1 MKNVKSEKGAITIL
15 VLVSVLFMVSFLISA
30 YVIIANKV
38 QTQKEIISETKSIYE
53 DKATM
58 EEVYNS
64 YFSNSNAVPIYTAEQ
79 LLMMGNGTKNVNING
94 KYYDFNNDESTTY
107 VLMNDIKFK
116 ASDYTNQLTDGYW
129 TPVGEKISKY
139 EKLVSE
145 DISTEIENQQFKA
158 KFYGKNNNIEVIYT
172 DDENDEYSIVYS
184 QENSYCEIEYAFNII
199 PKRSDGTTATN
210 TTVYVNDAAT
220 DVLGEQ
226 IVKTKRLQPLNIK
239 LELLNSQYDTIEI
252 TINVINPDKIEYSYN
267 EESKAYDA
275 EIELPIGMPVAFVE
289 QVTGYVKN
297 TIDSKIVSVT
307 NQSINENVLTIDLLP
322 TTIQD
327 AKKSFDIKFQIT
339 NDNTLK
345 LEKGTVTYELSGDT
359 SVFNKTPTIN
369 RIDKIDV
376 NKSSDITMRLNE
388 IITSNLQSK
397 ATCTIKY
404 TFNIGTETVEFYIVI
419 NIVLE

>member
-129 TPVGEKISKY
+129 TPVGEKISEY

-172 DDENDEYSIVYS
+172 DDENEEYSIVYS

-199 PKRSDGTTATN
+199 PKRSDGTTATD
-210 TTVYVNDAAT
+210 TTVYVNDVAT

-239 LELLNSQYDTIEI
+239 LELLNSQYDTLEI
-252 TINVINPDKIEYSYN
+252 TINVINPNKIEYPYN

-275 EIELPIGMPVAFVE
+275 EM
-289 QVTGYVKN
+289 
-297 TIDSKIVSVT
+297 
-307 NQSINENVLTIDLLP
+307 
-322 TTIQD
+322 
-327 AKKSFDIKFQIT
+327 
-339 NDNTLK
+339 
-345 LEKGTVTYELSGDT
+345 
-359 SVFNKTPTIN
+359 
-369 RIDKIDV
+369 
-376 NKSSDITMRLNE
+376 
-388 IITSNLQSK
+388 IIR
-397 ATCTIKY
+397 
-404 TFNIGTETVEFYIVI
+404 
-419 NIVLE
+419 

>member
-38 QTQKEIISETKSIYE
+38 QTQKEIIADTKRVYE
-53 DKATM
+53 NKSTM

-79 LLMMGNGTKNVNING
+79 LLMMGNGPKNVNING

-116 ASDYTNQLTDGYW
+116 ASDYTSQLTNGYW
-129 TPVGEKISKY
+129 TPVGEKISEY

-172 DDENDEYSIVYS
+172 DNENDEYSILYS

-199 PKRSDGTTATN
+199 PKRSDGTIATN
-210 TTVYVNDAAT
+210 TTVYVDGVAT

-226 IVKTKRLQPLNIK
+226 IVKIKRTKPVKIK
-239 LELLNSQYDTIEI
+239 LELLDSQYDTLEI
-252 TINVINPDKIEYSYN
+252 TISVINPDKIVYPYN
-267 EESKAYDA
+267 EESKAYDVS
-275 EIELPIGMPVAFVE
+275 VAFVE
-289 QVTGYVKN
+289 Q
-297 TIDSKIVSVT
+297 
-307 NQSINENVLTIDLLP
+307 
-322 TTIQD
+322 
-327 AKKSFDIKFQIT
+327 
-339 NDNTLK
+339 
-345 LEKGTVTYELSGDT
+345 
-359 SVFNKTPTIN
+359 
-369 RIDKIDV
+369 
-376 NKSSDITMRLNE
+376 
-388 IITSNLQSK
+388 
-397 ATCTIKY
+397 AT
-404 TFNIGTETVEFYIVI
+404 
-419 NIVLE
+419 